1 MNSFTKFKIELVVSA
16 AYLLSP
22 PPKDIIF
29 LILKGYHH
37 SECCL
42 NLLICSAILGLIQ
55 DEPLKEKR
63 TQFIVWCQLLGVY
76 LQVTGYLTKVTK
88 Q

>member
-1 MNSFTKFKIELVVSA
+1 MNNFTKFKIELVVSA

-22 PPKDIIF
+22 PPKYIIF

-42 NLLICSAILGLIQ
+42 NLLIRSAILGLIQ
-55 DEPLKEKR
+55 DEPLKEKI
-63 TQFIVWCQLLGVY
+63 TQFIVRCQLLGVY
-76 LQVTGYLTKVTK
+76 LQVMGYLTKVTK